1 MKNFFSLVLA
11 LVMALSLMTVAWG
24 ATVEVNDYTTFTA
37 AIADGNEIKLTAD
50 IEVTAGVTIP
60 AGMTVTIDLNGF
72 DLYAGGTGTSFTS
85 AFTMITNKGT
95 LTIKDSSAAKDGM
108 ISIAGEIS
116 DANYATYGFPTF
128 AVNAITNSGT
138 LTLES
143 GTISVSADKD
153 ATTPKVATYAVD
165 NNSGTGDAILNINGG
180 ALINEHNVAIRQFCN
195 STTYKNEVNIT
206 AGEVTGTRAVW
217 IQLPGSNSAHEQ
229 KAALNVE
236 GGTLTATGTSDGYNL
251 AVYSYSYGASST
263 ATEIN
268 ISGGTFEG
276 DVAIGGGAKNGSE
289 TMNITGGT
297 FEGAVYTYNTD
308 TTETAG
314 KLEISGGTFA
324 VAPDDALLADDFALV
339 QDTNGNY
346 VPVTASSITPAAG
359 AKSAY
364 YTTDLDNLSVYPAC
378 DLDNYKYELKKP
390 YTTGSDAAKTFTQVA
405 IWETN
410 KISGASQPIIVAV
423 VASAESANLAFVSGS
438 TVTYLNTNETQWDIK
453 VTAVKTVDF
462 EDVDDCGQKFTKDD
476 VAAYIDGN
484 NKLYVED
491 FNGDVVANVG
501 GKLVILSAATS
512 DETTYTLEGLDGV
525 TNANLT
531 ANVVYI
537 VKHDYAADTK
547 MVAGEEEV
555 TKVYCAECKKS
566 FAFVV
571 GGPAD
576 AIDEFGAGNYTD
588 TGLDDANDDNIY
600 VALKGVSAGS
610 AGTPSTDKTV
620 TSADTFDAGIAM
632 YVGMSVMAAAGS
644 VVVLKKR
651 ED

>member
-1 MKNFFSLVLA
+1 MKKFFSLVLA
-11 LVMALSLMTVAWG
+11 LVMALSLTTVAWG
-24 ATVEVNDYTTFTA
+24 ATVEVNDYTTFTG

-50 IEVTAGVTIP
+50 IEVTTGFTIP
-60 AGMTVTIDLNGF
+60 ANTTVTIDLNGF
-72 DLYAGGTGTSFTS
+72 KLYAGDASHTFNA

-95 LTIKDSSAAKDGM
+95 LTIKDGSTAKTGK
-108 ISIAGEIS
+108 IELAGEIH
-116 DANYATYGFPTF
+116 DANYATYGFPTI
-128 AVNAITNSGT
+128 AINAITNGGT

-143 GTISVSADKD
+143 GTISVTADKD

-165 NNSGTGDAILNINGG
+165 NNSGTGNAILNINGG

-217 IQLPGSNSAHEQ
+217 IQLPSSNSALEQ

-324 VAPDDALLADDFALV
+324 VAPDDALLADGKQLLA
-339 QDTNGNY
+339 NGT
-346 VPVTASSITPAAG
+346 VVTTPAASATDPVLYKWDNAGAEWDAYFIATGDDLDDLKMDASDNCLPCYKINGEYFVEVKEAVATFKLVYG
-359 AKSAY
+359 AKTVFLTPVAAEDVCYSAKASVLKVVDDEDATCGDWY
-364 YTTDLDNLSVYPAC
+364 VADLDEDDVYYISYDKKGVVVEGVYVAAKNGPVQILVKGKIVDVKSLTQADIKQLPHDWKGYDVVNHEYTTVKCANCGKVATLYANG
-378 DLDNYKYELKKP
+378 
-390 YTTGSDAAKTFTQVA
+390 TAAGK
-405 IWETN
+405 N
-410 KISGASQPIIVAV
+410 
-423 VASAESANLAFVSGS
+423 
-438 TVTYLNTNETQWDIK
+438 
-453 VTAVKTVDF
+453 AVKVSDNGTVL
-462 EDVDDCGQKFTKDD
+462 G
-476 VAAYIDGN
+476 YI
-484 NKLYVED
+484 
-491 FNGDVVANVG
+491 
-501 GKLVILSAATS
+501 
-512 DETTYTLEGLDGV
+512 
-525 TNANLT
+525 T
-531 ANVVYI
+531 A
-537 VKHDYAADTK
+537 AAD
-547 MVAGEEEV
+547 
-555 TKVYCAECKKS
+555 S
-566 FAFVV
+566 
-571 GGPAD
+571 
-576 AIDEFGAGNYTD
+576 FGA
-588 TGLDDANDDNIY
+588 A
-600 VALKGVSAGS
+600 S
-610 AGTPSTDKTV
+610 AGTSTDKV
-620 TSADTFDAGIAM
+620 TSAETFDAGIAM

-644 VVVLKKR
+644 AVVLKKR